1 MHQTKEQPMAALTR
15 AELWE
20 QRHQHGYLPG
30 QPGYISTLSANEMF
44 PPSSRPKK
52 SKSSFTLDPFIIAT
66 IVGIAIA
73 AISLTIYL
81 LKHYGI
87 F

>member
-1 MHQTKEQPMAALTR
+1 MAALTR

-20 QRHQHGYLPG
+20 QRRQHGYWPG

-44 PPSSRPKK
+44 PPLSQTEKRKC
-52 SKSSFTLDPFIIAT
+52 SFAWDPFLIAT

-73 AISLTIYL
+73 SIALTIFL
-81 LKHYGI
+81 LKHYRI